1 MNRLRFEKSPYL
13 LQHADNPVDWY
24 PWCDEAFRKAKEEDK
39 PVFLSIGYSTCH
51 WCHVMEKESFED
63 EEVADI
69 LNRDFVCIKVDREE
83 RPDIDSIYMTACQL
97 FNGSGGWPLTIIMTP
112 QQKPFWTGTYLPKRS
127 GYGRMGL
134 IELLTIIRHLWD
146 SEREKLIEKGEE
158 VTRLLMKE
166 EQKSKNAPAV
176 SFESL
181 IAKAVEKFKAV
192 YDERYG
198 GFGGAPKFPA
208 AHNLIFLLSLYS
220 QNGDDELLSMVKH
233 TLDCMYKGGLFDH
246 VGGGFSRYSTDE
258 RWLVPHFEKMLYDN
272 ALLVIAYLDA
282 YLITGE
288 AHYKSVAE
296 KTLNYILN
304 ELTDSGGGFYCGQ
317 DADSDGKEGAYYIFS
332 KDEIDMV
339 LGENSEYFC
348 NWFSVTKRGN
358 FERKNI
364 LNLTENKNYATT
376 NVNIERLL
384 KKLYDYRKT
393 RTRLHKDDKVLTSW
407 NALAIVAFSKAGR
420 ILSKT
425 KYLNAAIRCAEFIE
439 SNLTDENGDL
449 FIRWR
454 DGDAAH
460 MGQLDDYAFYAWALL
475 ELYNSTF
482 DTGYLKKAVLICEKI
497 IDYFLD
503 KERGGLYLYS
513 IKSEKLLIRPKETYD
528 AAMPSGNS
536 VAALVFDKLFKL
548 TGDIKWKDRTKEQ
561 LDFLASSAKSYP
573 AGHSVALTEMIC
585 ADSPS
590 YELIA
595 VTDKEFPSE
604 AEKLFKSYYFN
615 LTTIVKNKQNA
626 QELDKLCPFTSGY
639 EITPGKTKYYL
650 CKGGSCMAPTES
662 IEEIITHINE

>member
-1 MNRLRFEKSPYL
+1 M
-13 LQHADNPVDWY
+13 
-24 PWCDEAFRKAKEEDK
+24 
-39 PVFLSIGYSTCH
+39 
-51 WCHVMEKESFED
+51 
-63 EEVADI
+63 
-69 LNRDFVCIKVDREE
+69 
-83 RPDIDSIYMTACQL
+83 
-97 FNGSGGWPLTIIMTP
+97 
-112 QQKPFWTGTYLPKRS
+112 
-127 GYGRMGL
+127 
-134 IELLTIIRHLWD
+134 
-146 SEREKLIEKGEE
+146 
-158 VTRLLMKE
+158 
-166 EQKSKNAPAV
+166 
-176 SFESL
+176 
-181 IAKAVEKFKAV
+181 
-192 YDERYG
+192 
-198 GFGGAPKFPA
+198 
-208 AHNLIFLLSLYS
+208 
-220 QNGDDELLSMVKH
+220 
-233 TLDCMYKGGLFDH
+233 
-246 VGGGFSRYSTDE
+246 
-258 RWLVPHFEKMLYDN
+258 
-272 ALLVIAYLDA
+272 
-282 YLITGE
+282 
-288 AHYKSVAE
+288 
-296 KTLNYILN
+296 
-304 ELTDSGGGFYCGQ
+304 
-317 DADSDGKEGAYYIFS
+317 
-332 KDEIDMV
+332 
-339 LGENSEYFC
+339 
-348 NWFSVTKRGN
+348 
-358 FERKNI
+358 
-364 LNLTENKNYATT
+364 
-376 NVNIERLL
+376 
-384 KKLYDYRKT
+384 
-393 RTRLHKDDKVLTSW
+393 
-407 NALAIVAFSKAGR
+407 
-420 ILSKT
+420 
-425 KYLNAAIRCAEFIE
+425 NAAIRCAEFIE

-460 MGQLDDYAFYAWALL
+460 MGQLNDYAFYAWALL

-482 DTGYLKKAVLICEKI
+482 DTGYLKKAVLIREKI

-662 IEEIITHINE
+662 IEEIITLINE